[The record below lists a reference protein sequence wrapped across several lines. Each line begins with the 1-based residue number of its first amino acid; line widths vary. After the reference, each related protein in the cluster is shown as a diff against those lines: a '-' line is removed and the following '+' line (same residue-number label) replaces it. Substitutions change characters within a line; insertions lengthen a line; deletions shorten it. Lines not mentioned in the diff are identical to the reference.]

1 MKKKFNIYIFIIII
15 KDNSSFECLK
25 TIIWIN
31 GIMTYFVSYST
42 SFHNIYNPNSNIF
55 LFNLFFLSISI
66 SLTYSNRHTCKW
78 HFYVTCLSQ
87 AASVCSQ
94 TYTHTPTKKKTKANK
109 YYFLFLKNW
118 LSILIY
124 IVCSDVD
131 RSVSHDTFTYR
142 FVRTPLE
149 PHHGEQINM
158 QRWGINTLCPPHD
171 LF

>member
-1 MKKKFNIYIFIIII
+1 MLIKIAIKSKKSFEKKNKKIKVGRHETPLTLVYTVKNYNKRGKVNEKKKFNIYIFIIII

-31 GIMTYFVSYST
+31 GIMMYFVSYST

-55 LFNLFFLSISI
+55 LFNLFFVSISI

-109 YYFLFLKNW
+109 
-118 LSILIY
+118 
-124 IVCSDVD
+124 
-131 RSVSHDTFTYR
+131 
-142 FVRTPLE
+142 
-149 PHHGEQINM
+149 
-158 QRWGINTLCPPHD
+158 
-171 LF
+171 